1 MFLTHL
7 FLMGREGIK
16 LGFIQEV
23 MSKLKAQGPVG
34 VSQLKVLGGGYGPPT
49 HQEHQMQRPGN
60 ESKNIFVPSN
70 HSLQQDSRVGERGKD
85 TNITRFLFW
94 LRKHT
99 QHLETGLGLRKD
111 ERCPGCKLER
121 AAHSQGRAALSQ
133 LQEGVVSFN
142 FAPPGHLLCLTSPGL
157 AGLYSCLTGSPKNFL
172 TIQKNA
178 SVFGFALSYSIIA

>member
-7 FLMGREGIK
+7 FLMGREGVK

-34 VSQLKVLGGGYGPPT
+34 VSQLKAGGYGPPT
-49 HQEHQMQRPGN
+49 HQEHRMQRPGN
-60 ESKNIFVPSN
+60 ESENIFVPSN
-70 HSLQQDSRVGERGKD
+70 HSLQRESRVGERGKD
-85 TNITRFLFW
+85 TNIIRFLFW

-121 AAHSQGRAALSQ
+121 AAHSQGRAALSR
-133 LQEGVVSFN
+133 LQKGVVSFS
-142 FAPPGHLLCLTSPGL
+142 FAPPGHLLCLLVL
-157 AGLYSCLTGSPKNFL
+157 ALPGLYSC
-172 TIQKNA
+172 
-178 SVFGFALSYSIIA
+178 